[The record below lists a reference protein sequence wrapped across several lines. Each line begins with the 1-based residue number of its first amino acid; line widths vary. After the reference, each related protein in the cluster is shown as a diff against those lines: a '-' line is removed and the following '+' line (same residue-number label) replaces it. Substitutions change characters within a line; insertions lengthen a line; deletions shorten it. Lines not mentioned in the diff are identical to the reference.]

1 MDTQL
6 DILNTIAGI
15 YCTLGNNYECSMKF
29 IFEHID
35 IKYMQCMS
43 EDIYIREILAMALP
57 LYALPRIYSLFHK
70 HNV

>member
-1 MDTQL
+1 
-6 DILNTIAGI
+6 
-15 YCTLGNNYECSMKF
+15 MKF

-57 LYALPRIYSLFHK
+57 LYALQRIHSLFDK

>member
-1 MDTQL
+1 MNAQKL
-6 DILNTIAGI
+6 
-15 YCTLGNNYECSMKF
+15 

-43 EDIYIREILAMALP
+43 ENIYIREILAMALP